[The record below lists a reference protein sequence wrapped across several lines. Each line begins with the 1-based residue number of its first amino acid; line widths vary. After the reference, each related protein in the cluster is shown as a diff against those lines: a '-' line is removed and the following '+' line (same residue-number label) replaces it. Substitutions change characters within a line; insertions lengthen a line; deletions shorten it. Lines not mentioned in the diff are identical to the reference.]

1 MKSMATYQD
10 FNERKIN
17 MAEKNK
23 TDAKNKANGIKP
35 GPINGKY
42 LFTVILSAVFFVLLS
57 ALSYLNSSRPLTVM
71 LIGILML
78 VAYLCVLALFN
89 LIIVLVKK
97 KKADKDS
104 IEKIRLRQSEDL
116 PLGAFARLNQ
126 PCAICN
132 EDARIVWMNRAFAN
146 RTPKPMLIKGDIEFK
161 TLFDYSKGKYVG
173 KEQISIAPAGLSETG
188 LFGKLADT
196 ENGVTLVGTH
206 GFGGEWTM
214 YSYTYTSN
222 DNDFFILVFTE
233 DTERNTWI
241 RNYNDNLTHVAYI
254 VIDNLEELAQSEQ
267 ESYRQA
273 STKVDAIIKGWAAE
287 HRAFI
292 KEYEREKYVMAFH
305 HAELEK
311 LDKKKFD
318 ILERVSKVTVG
329 SENLSVTVSLGVSPE
344 TGPLD
349 EKEKVAQ
356 SALEMAL
363 QRGGNQ
369 AVVMMGN
376 APKFYGAKSLTSL
389 KRSGVRHRV
398 FADKLIYRLNKCSNV
413 IIMGHRNPDFD
424 ALGSSVGLAR
434 LAMSLGKPTNIIANT
449 EDPNLADCFAK
460 LQNIPEYEGMFIDA
474 TEAQEKLTAETL
486 VICSDVNNPDNFEAV
501 NVANNA
507 DYLFIIDH
515 HRQSEKTPEATPEY
529 REILIVPSASSA
541 SELVSEILELGL
553 PGNARLHHE
562 EADIMF
568 AGILLDTK
576 NFTRNAQVPTFGA
589 AIYLRDNGADPIK
602 AQALFKTELDE
613 FRQESA
619 FSTDLEIYKDYVV
632 IAKETGDE
640 TSPMKRITAAKT
652 ADRLLNI
659 KRIRASFVVAKMQS
673 DVFISA
679 RSDGSVNVQL
689 IMESLRGGGHYNAA
703 ATMLKETSVDEA
715 VEKLKSSISAYF
727 GIEEEVIPTKK
738 RRKRHSSRK

>member
-1 MKSMATYQD
+1 MAD
-10 FNERKIN
+10 
-17 MAEKNK
+17 KNR
-23 TDAKNKANGIKP
+23 TDAKNGRGEKP
-35 GPINGKY
+35 GVNVKY
-42 LFTVILSAVFFVLLS
+42 VFAVSSAAFILVLLS
-57 ALSYLNSSRPLTVM
+57 LLSYLNGLDPVKSL
-71 LIGILML
+71 LLGIFSVILYVGISL
-78 VAYLCVLALFN
+78 LFN
-89 LIIVLVKK
+89 LLLAFMQKK
-97 KKADKDS
+97 KEDGDS
-104 IEKIRLRQSEDL
+104 AEKLRQRFSEDL
-116 PLGAFARLNQ
+116 PLGAFAILNQ

-132 EDARIVWMNRAFAN
+132 EEARIVWMNRSFAS
-146 RTPKPMLIKGDIEFK
+146 RTPRQMLIKGDIEFK
-161 TLFDYSKGKYVG
+161 SLFDYSKGSYVG
-173 KEQISIAPAGLSETG
+173 NRQISIPPSELAETG

-196 ENGVTLVGTH
+196 ENGVTLVGMR

-214 YSYTYTSN
+214 HSYNYTSN
-222 DNDFFILVFTE
+222 DNAFFILVFTE
-233 DTERNTWI
+233 DTVRNSWI
-241 RNYNDNLTHVAYI
+241 KKYNDNLTHIAYI

-273 STKVDAIIKGWAAE
+273 STQVDAVIKAWATE
-287 HRAFI
+287 HDAFI

-305 HAELEK
+305 HDKLAD
-311 LDKKKFD
+311 LDKKRFD
-318 ILERVSKVTVG
+318 ILEKVSNIRVG
-329 SENLSVTVSLGVSPE
+329 SENLSVTVSLGVSPDS
-344 TGPLD
+344 GPLD
-349 EKEKVAQ
+349 EKDRIAQ

-369 AVVMMGN
+369 AVVMDGSS
-376 APKFYGAKSLTSL
+376 PKFYGAKSLTSL

-398 FADKLIYRLNKCSNV
+398 FADKLIYRMNKCSNV

-424 ALGSSVGLAR
+424 AIGSSVGLAR
-434 LAMSLGKPTNIIANT
+434 LAMSLGRETNIIANT
-449 EDPNLADCFAK
+449 ADPNLRDCFAK
-460 LQNIPEYEGMFIDA
+460 LSAIPEYAGMFIDA
-474 TEAQEKLTAETL
+474 TEAQEKLNADTL

-501 NVANNA
+501 NVAINS

-515 HRQSEKTPEATPEY
+515 HRQSEKTPEAVPER

-602 AQALFKTELDE
+602 AQALFKTDLDE

-619 FSTDLEIYKDYVV
+619 FSTDLEIFKECVV

-640 TSPMKRITAAKT
+640 VSPMKRITAAKT

-659 KRIRASFVVAKMQS
+659 KKIRASFVVAKMQS

-703 ATMLKETSVDEA
+703 ATMLKETTVDEA
-715 VEKLKSSISAYF
+715 VEKLKSSIASYF
-727 GIEEEVIPTKK
+727 GIDEDVVPIKK
-738 RRKRHSSRK
+738 KSRRRRLGRK

>member
-1 MKSMATYQD
+1 
-10 FNERKIN
+10 
-17 MAEKNK
+17 MAEKNRPNAQNK
-23 TDAKNKANGIKP
+23 TNGQK
-35 GPINGKY
+35 GYRINGSY
-42 LFTVILSAVFFVLLS
+42 LFTAALASVLFILLS
-57 ALSYLNSSRPLTVM
+57 ALSCLNGAKPVKA
-71 LIGILML
+71 ILLGVL
-78 VAYLCVLALFN
+78 VLVIYACALVLFN
-89 LIIVLVKK
+89 ITVAFLKK
-97 KKADKDS
+97 KNLDKDS
-104 IEKIRLRQSEDL
+104 TEKIRLRQSEDL
-116 PLGAFARLNQ
+116 PLGAFARLDQ

-132 EDARIVWMNRAFAN
+132 EDAKIVWMNRSFAN
-146 RTPKPMLIKGDIEFK
+146 RMPRQMLIKGDVEFK
-161 TLFDYSKGKYVG
+161 TLFDYSNGEYVG
-173 KEQISIAPAGLSETG
+173 KEQISISPSGLSETG

-196 ENGVTLVGTH
+196 ENGVTVTGIH

-214 YSYTYTSN
+214 HSYTYSSD

-233 DTERNTWI
+233 DTERNSWI
-241 RNYNDNLTHVAYI
+241 RKYNDNLTHIAYI

-267 ESYRQA
+267 ESYRVA
-273 STKVDAIIKGWAAE
+273 STQVDAQIKAWAAE
-287 HRAFI
+287 HKAFI

-305 HAELEK
+305 HDELAS
-311 LDKKKFD
+311 LDKKRFD
-318 ILERVSKVTVG
+318 ILERVSKIRIG
-329 SENLSVTVSLGVSPE
+329 SENLSATVSLGVSSE
-344 TGPLD
+344 IGTLD
-349 EKEKVAQ
+349 EKDKIAQ

-369 AVVMMGN
+369 AVVMMGSS
-376 APKFYGAKSLTSL
+376 PKFYGAKSLTSL

-398 FADKLIYRLNKCSNV
+398 FADKLIYRLGKCSNV

-424 ALGSSVGLAR
+424 AFGSSVGLAR

-449 EDPNLADCFAK
+449 ADQNLQDCFAK
-460 LQNIPEYEGMFIDA
+460 LLPLPEYASMFIDA
-474 TEAQEKLTAETL
+474 TEAQEKLTADTL

-501 NVANNA
+501 NVAANA

-515 HRQSEKTPEATPEY
+515 HRQSEKTPEAVPEHK
-529 REILIVPSASSA
+529 EILIVPSASSA

-553 PGNARLHHE
+553 PGNARLHRE

-619 FSTDLEIYKDYVV
+619 FSTDLEIYRECVV
-632 IAKETGDE
+632 IAKENGDE
-640 TSPMKRITAAKT
+640 IAPMKRITAAKT

-659 KRIRASFVVAKMQS
+659 KKIRASFVVAKMQS

-703 ATMLKETSVDEA
+703 ATMLKETDVDEA
-715 VEKLKSSISAYF
+715 VEKLKASISAYF
-727 GIEEEVIPTKK
+727 GTETEAPMPKKK
-738 RRKRHSSRK
+738 RKRNVKKK

>member
-1 MKSMATYQD
+1 
-10 FNERKIN
+10 
-17 MAEKNK
+17 MAEKHK
-23 TDAKNKANGIKP
+23 TDAKNKVAGRSF
-35 GPINGKY
+35 INVKY
-42 LFTVILSAVFFVLLS
+42 IFSVALTAFFLVLLS
-57 ALSYLNSSRPLTVM
+57 ILSYLNGLGPIRALLLGVFS
-71 LIGILML
+71 LIGY
-78 VAYLCVLALFN
+78 ACVIALFN
-89 LIIVLVKK
+89 LSLAYMKK
-97 KKADKDS
+97 KKEDKDS
-104 IEKIRLRQSEDL
+104 TEKLRLRFSEDL

-132 EDARIVWMNRAFAN
+132 EDAKIVWMNKAFAN
-146 RTPKPMLIKGDIEFK
+146 RTPRQMLIKGDIEFNA
-161 TLFDYSKGKYVG
+161 LFDYSAGTYVG
-173 KEQISIAPAGLSETG
+173 KKEISIPPSELAETG
-188 LFGKLADT
+188 LFAKLADT

-206 GFGGEWTM
+206 GFGGDWTM
-214 YSYTYTSN
+214 HSYTYVSN
-222 DNDFFILVFTE
+222 DNDFYILVFTE
-233 DTERNTWI
+233 DTEKNKWI
-241 RNYNDNLTHVAYI
+241 KNYNDNLTHIAYI

-273 STKVDAIIKGWAAE
+273 STQVDAIIKAWAAE
-287 HRAFI
+287 NNAFI

-305 HAELEK
+305 HDKLAS
-311 LDKKKFD
+311 LDKKRFD
-318 ILERVSKVTVG
+318 ILEKVSSIRIG
-329 SENLSVTVSLGVSPE
+329 SENLSVTVSLGVSSDR
-344 TGPLD
+344 GSLD
-349 EKEKVAQ
+349 EKDRVAQ

-376 APKFYGAKSLTSL
+376 SPKFYGAKSLTSL

-398 FADKLIYRLNKCSNV
+398 FADKLIYRINKCSNV

-434 LAMSLGKPTNIIANT
+434 LAISLGKPTNIIANT
-449 EDPNLADCFAK
+449 EDPNLRDCFAK
-460 LQNIPEYEGMFIDA
+460 LMPLSDYAGMFIDA
-474 TEAQEKLTAETL
+474 TEAQEKLTADTL

-515 HRQSEKTPEATPEY
+515 HRQSEKTPEATPER

-553 PGNARLHHE
+553 PGNARLNHE

-619 FSTDLEIYKDYVV
+619 FSTDLEIYKEHVV

-659 KRIRASFVVAKMQS
+659 KKIRASFVVAKMQS

-689 IMESLRGGGHYNAA
+689 IMETLRGGGHYNAA

-715 VEKLKSSISAYF
+715 VEKLKQSISAYF
-727 GIEEEVIPTKK
+727 GIDEEEAPVKK
-738 RRKRHSSRK
+738 RGRRRKSGKK

>member
-1 MKSMATYQD
+1 
-10 FNERKIN
+10 
-17 MAEKNK
+17 MAEKHK
-23 TDAKNKANGIKP
+23 TDAKNKADGKNA
-35 GPINGKY
+35 INAKY
-42 LFTVILSAVFFVLLS
+42 IFSVTISVLFLVLLS
-57 ALSYLNSSRPLTVM
+57 ILSCFNGLGLFKALMLGIFS
-71 LIGILML
+71 LIGYACII
-78 VAYLCVLALFN
+78 ALFN
-89 LIIVLVKK
+89 LFLAYMKK
-97 KKADKDS
+97 KKEDKDS
-104 IEKIRLRQSEDL
+104 AEKLRLRSSEDL

-146 RTPKPMLIKGDIEFK
+146 RTPRQMLIKGDIEFS

-173 KEQISIAPAGLSETG
+173 KKEISIPPSELAETG
-188 LFGKLADT
+188 LFAKLADT
-196 ENGVTLVGTH
+196 ENGVTLVGSR

-214 YSYTYTSN
+214 HSYTYVSN
-222 DNDFFILVFTE
+222 ENDFYILVFTE
-233 DTERNTWI
+233 DTEKNSWI
-241 RNYNDNLTHVAYI
+241 KDYHDKLTHIAYI

-273 STKVDAIIKGWAAE
+273 STQVDTVIKAWAAE
-287 HRAFI
+287 NDAFI

-305 HAELEK
+305 HDKLPA
-311 LDKKKFD
+311 LDKKRFD
-318 ILERVSKVTVG
+318 ILEKVSKIRIG
-329 SENLSVTVSLGVSPE
+329 SENLSVTVSLGVSSE
-344 TGPLD
+344 KGSLD
-349 EKEKVAQ
+349 EKDRVAQ

-376 APKFYGAKSLTSL
+376 SPKFYGAKTLTSL

-398 FADKLIYRLNKCSNV
+398 FADKLIYRINKCSNV

-424 ALGSSVGLAR
+424 AFGSSVGLAR

-449 EDPNLADCFAK
+449 EDQNLRDCFAK
-460 LQNIPEYEGMFIDA
+460 LSSMPEYTGMFIDA
-474 TEAQEKLTAETL
+474 TEAQEKLTADTL

-515 HRQSEKTPEATPEY
+515 HRQSEKTPEAIPER

-553 PGNARLHHE
+553 PGNAKLNHE

-619 FSTDLEIYKDYVV
+619 FSTDLEIYKDHVV
-632 IAKETGDE
+632 IAKETGE
-640 TSPMKRITAAKT
+640 EASPMKRITAAKT

-659 KRIRASFVVAKMQS
+659 KKIRASFVVAKMQS

-703 ATMLKETSVDEA
+703 ATMLKETTVDEA
-715 VEKLKSSISAYF
+715 VEKLKQSISAYF
-727 GIEEEVIPTKK
+727 GIEEVELPSKK
-738 RRKRHSSRK
+738 RGRRRKSGKK

>member
-1 MKSMATYQD
+1 MAD
-10 FNERKIN
+10 
-17 MAEKNK
+17 KNR
-23 TDAKNKANGIKP
+23 TDAKNGRGEKP
-35 GPINGKY
+35 GVNVKY
-42 LFTVILSAVFFVLLS
+42 VFAVSSAAFILVLLS
-57 ALSYLNSSRPLTVM
+57 LLSYLNGLDPVKSL
-71 LIGILML
+71 LLGIFSVILYVGISL
-78 VAYLCVLALFN
+78 LFN
-89 LIIVLVKK
+89 LLLAFMQKK
-97 KKADKDS
+97 KEDGDS
-104 IEKIRLRQSEDL
+104 AEKLRQRFSEDL
-116 PLGAFARLNQ
+116 PLGAFAILNQ

-132 EDARIVWMNRAFAN
+132 EEARIVWMNRSFAS
-146 RTPKPMLIKGDIEFK
+146 RTPRQMLIKGDIEFK
-161 TLFDYSKGKYVG
+161 SLFDYSKGSYVG
-173 KEQISIAPAGLSETG
+173 NRQISIPPSELAETG

-196 ENGVTLVGTH
+196 ENGVTLVGMR

-214 YSYTYTSN
+214 HSYNYTSN
-222 DNDFFILVFTE
+222 DNAFFILVFTE
-233 DTERNTWI
+233 DTVRNSWI
-241 RNYNDNLTHVAYI
+241 KKYNDNLTHIAYI

-273 STKVDAIIKGWAAE
+273 STQVDAVIKAWAAE
-287 HRAFI
+287 HDAFI

-305 HAELEK
+305 HDKLAD
-311 LDKKKFD
+311 LDKKRFD
-318 ILERVSKVTVG
+318 ILEKVSNIRVG
-329 SENLSVTVSLGVSPE
+329 SENLSVTVSLGVSPDS
-344 TGPLD
+344 GPLD
-349 EKEKVAQ
+349 EKDRIAQ

-369 AVVMMGN
+369 AVVMDGSS
-376 APKFYGAKSLTSL
+376 PKFYGAKSLTSL

-398 FADKLIYRLNKCSNV
+398 FADKLIYRMNKCSNV

-424 ALGSSVGLAR
+424 AIGSSVGLAR
-434 LAMSLGKPTNIIANT
+434 LAMSLGRETNIIANT
-449 EDPNLADCFAK
+449 ADPNLRDCFAK
-460 LQNIPEYEGMFIDA
+460 LSAIPEYAGMFIDA
-474 TEAQEKLTAETL
+474 TEAQEKLNADTL

-501 NVANNA
+501 NVAINS

-515 HRQSEKTPEATPEY
+515 HRQSEKTPEAVPER

-602 AQALFKTELDE
+602 AQALFKTDLDE

-619 FSTDLEIYKDYVV
+619 FSTDLEIFKECVV

-640 TSPMKRITAAKT
+640 VSPMKRITAAKT

-659 KRIRASFVVAKMQS
+659 KKIRASFVVAKMQS

-703 ATMLKETSVDEA
+703 ATMLKETTVDEA
-715 VEKLKSSISAYF
+715 VEKLKSSIASYF
-727 GIEEEVIPTKK
+727 GIDEDVVPIKK
-738 RRKRHSSRK
+738 KSRRRRLGRK

>member
-1 MKSMATYQD
+1 
-10 FNERKIN
+10 

-23 TDAKNKANGIKP
+23 TGAKNKKEAPLNAT
-35 GPINGKY
+35 Y
-42 LFTVILSAVFFVLLS
+42 LLTVVSAAVFFIIAFSLLVYINKFKILP
-57 ALSYLNSSRPLTVM
+57 AF
-71 LIGILML
+71 LIGVFVLI
-78 VAYLCVLALFN
+78 AYICV
-89 LIIVLVKK
+89 IVLINLYIKLIKEKMKK
-97 KKADKDS
+97 KDS
-104 IEKIRLRQSEDL
+104 TEKIRLRQSEDL
-116 PLGAFARLNQ
+116 PLGAFAKLNQ

-132 EDARIVWMNRAFAN
+132 EDAKIVWMNRSFAT
-146 RTPKPMLIKGDIEFK
+146 RTPKHMLIKGDIDFK
-161 TLFDYSKGKYVG
+161 TLFDYSNGNYVG
-173 KEQISIAPAGLSETG
+173 IEKISILPSGLSETG

-196 ENGVTLVGTH
+196 ENGVTVTGIH
-206 GFGGEWTM
+206 GFSGEWTM
-214 YSYTYTSN
+214 HSYNYNSG
-222 DNDFFILVFTE
+222 DNEFFILVFTE
-233 DTERNTWI
+233 DTEKNSWI
-241 RNYNDNLTHVAYI
+241 RKYNDNLTHIAYI

-273 STKVDAIIKGWAAE
+273 STKVDATIKAWAAE
-287 HRAFI
+287 NRAFI
-292 KEYEREKYVMAFH
+292 KEYEREKYIMAFH
-305 HAELEK
+305 HSELAT

-318 ILERVSKVTVG
+318 ILERVSMIRVG

-344 TGPLD
+344 IGSLD
-349 EKEKVAQ
+349 EKDKIAQ

-369 AVVMMGN
+369 AVVMMGSS
-376 APKFYGAKSLTSL
+376 PKFYGAKTLTSL

-398 FADKLIYRLNKCSNV
+398 FADKLIYRMNKCSNV

-424 ALGSSVGLAR
+424 AIGSSVGLAR

-449 EDPNLADCFAK
+449 EDQNLRDCFDK
-460 LQNIPEYEGMFIDA
+460 LSTLPEYSNMFIDA
-474 TEAQEKLTAETL
+474 TEAQEKLTSETL

-501 NVANNA
+501 NVADNA

-515 HRQSEKTPEATPEY
+515 HRQNEKTPEAVPEKK
-529 REILIVPSASSA
+529 EILIVPSASSA
-541 SELVSEILELGL
+541 CELVSEILELGL
-553 PGNARLHHE
+553 TGNSRLNHE

-602 AQALFKTELDE
+602 AQALFKTDLDD

-619 FSTDLEIYKDYVV
+619 FSTDLEIYKECIV
-632 IAKETGDE
+632 IAKETGE
-640 TSPMKRITAAKT
+640 ESTPTKRITAAKT

-659 KRIRASFVVAKMQS
+659 KKIRASFVVAKMQN

-703 ATMLKETSVDEA
+703 ATMLKETSVDDA
-715 VEKLKSSISAYF
+715 VEKLKSCISSYF
-727 GIEEEVIPTKK
+727 GIEEKEVPTKK
-738 RRKRHSSRK
+738 RRKKFFKKI

>member
-1 MKSMATYQD
+1 
-10 FNERKIN
+10 
-17 MAEKNK
+17 MAEKHK
-23 TDAKNKANGIKP
+23 TDAKNKKSGTDFSP
-35 GPINGKY
+35 LNGKY
-42 LFTVILSAVFFVLLS
+42 LFTVILASVFIILFS
-57 ALSYLNSSRPLTVM
+57 ALSYLNGTTLVTAA
-71 LIGILML
+71 LLGALML
-78 VAYLCVLALFN
+78 VAYVCIIVLFN
-89 LIIVLVKK
+89 LAVILIKK

-104 IEKIRLRQSEDL
+104 IEKIRQRQSEDL

-132 EDARIVWMNRAFAN
+132 EDAKIVWMNRAFAN
-146 RTPKPMLIKGDIEFK
+146 RTPKQMLIKGDIEFK
-161 TLFDYSKGKYVG
+161 TLFDYSEGEYVG
-173 KEQISIAPAGLSETG
+173 KEKISILPSGLSETG

-196 ENGVTLVGTH
+196 ENGVTVVGTH

-214 YSYTYTSN
+214 YSYTYSSN
-222 DNDFFILVFTE
+222 NNDFFILVFTE
-233 DTERNTWI
+233 DTERNSWI
-241 RNYNDNLTHVAYI
+241 KKYNDNLTHVAYI

-273 STKVDAIIKGWAAE
+273 STQVDAVIKSWAAE
-287 HRAFI
+287 YNAFI
-292 KEYEREKYVMAFH
+292 KEYEREKYVMTFH
-305 HAELEK
+305 HSHLAA
-311 LDKKKFD
+311 LDKKRFD
-318 ILERVSKVTVG
+318 ILERVSKIRIG
-329 SENLSVTVSLGVSPE
+329 SENLSVTVSLGVSSD
-344 TGPLD
+344 TGSLD
-349 EKEKVAQ
+349 EKDKVAQ

-376 APKFYGAKSLTSL
+376 SPKFYGAKSLTSL

-398 FADKLIYRLNKCSNV
+398 FAEKLIHRMNQCSNV

-434 LAMSLGKPTNIIANT
+434 LAISLGKPTNIIANT
-449 EDPNLADCFAK
+449 DDPNLRDCFVK
-460 LQNIPEYEGMFIDA
+460 LMPLPEYSGMFIDA
-474 TEAQEKLTAETL
+474 TEAQERLTADTL

-501 NVANNA
+501 NVAKNA

-515 HRQSEKTPEATPEY
+515 HRQSEKTPEAVPEHK
-529 REILIVPSASSA
+529 EILIVPSASSA
-541 SELVSEILELGL
+541 SELVSEVLELGL
-553 PGNARLHHE
+553 PGNAKLHRE

-619 FSTDLEIYKDYVV
+619 FSTDLEIYKDCVV

-659 KRIRASFVVAKMQS
+659 KKIRASFVVAKMQN

-703 ATMLKETSVDEA
+703 ATMLKETSVDDA
-715 VEKLKSSISAYF
+715 VEKLKSSVSAYF
-727 GIEEEVIPTKK
+727 GIEEDTVPTKK
-738 RRKRHSSRK
+738 RRKKSRRKNSFS